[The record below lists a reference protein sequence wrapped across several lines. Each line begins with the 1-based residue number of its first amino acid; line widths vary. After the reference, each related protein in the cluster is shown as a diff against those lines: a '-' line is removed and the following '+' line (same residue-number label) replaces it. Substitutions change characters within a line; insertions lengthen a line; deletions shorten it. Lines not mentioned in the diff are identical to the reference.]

1 MQENN
6 LGWQIIVNP
15 KKQTSLAS
23 FFLREV
29 ILVIKLG
36 KKKFLRNFQYN
47 KQMKISDFRN
57 KA

>member
-29 ILVIKLG
+29 VLVIKLA
-36 KKKFLRNFQYN
+36 KKKFLRSFQYN
-47 KQMKISDFRN
+47 KQVKISDFRN